1 MFFKKMT
8 MVIMMAGFV
17 SGIVLQSASVDAKS
31 NDTVNTNI
39 QATTVP
45 DSADET
51 TNGNTVQTEEAD
63 KDSAGQKNPVETE
76 KSAGTAV
83 TGSRSNANIPAPAA
97 ATPQVITITKN
108 IAATSGKN
116 AVKAKKTAKAKK
128 KYSSSELR
136 LMASIINCEAGGESF
151 QGQVA
156 VGIVVM
162 NRVKSDMFPN
172 SIKKVIYQK
181 GQFSPVTNGLLQ
193 EKLRQYDA
201 GKIHSAQWKSC
212 IKAAKQALNGKTV
225 IKLKGKTKSMKGVRF
240 FSVYLKGAKF
250 RLGGHRFR

>member
-1 MFFKKMT
+1 MFFKKIA
-8 MVIMMAGFV
+8 MVIMTAGVV
-17 SGIVLQSASVDAKS
+17 SGIFFQPVSGQAKA
-31 NDTVNTNI
+31 ND
-39 QATTVP
+39 QATAVETTVP
-45 DSADET
+45 DSQT
-51 TNGNTVQTEEAD
+51 TDQDTELD
-63 KDSAGQKNPVETE
+63 SKKDSSTDVMKKDTEDQQENSKNVV
-76 KSAGTAV
+76 AV
-83 TGSRSNANIPAPAA
+83 HSVANTPAPAA
-97 ATPQVITITKN
+97 ATPQIVKITNDITTTTGNK
-108 IAATSGKN
+108 TVKQKK
-116 AVKAKKTAKAKK
+116 KAKNYTQA
-128 KYSSSELR
+128 ELR

-162 NRVKSDMFPN
+162 NRVKSSLFPN

-181 GQFSPVTNGLLQ
+181 GQFSPVRNGSLRK
-193 EKLRQYDA
+193 KLKQYDA

>member
-1 MFFKKMT
+1 MFFKKIA
-8 MVIMMAGFV
+8 MVILTAGFISGIFLQPV
-17 SGIVLQSASVDAKS
+17 SGQAEVADQ
-31 NDTVNTNI
+31 TV
-39 QATTVP
+39 AAVESTTS
-45 DSADET
+45 DD
-51 TNGNTVQTEEAD
+51 QKMDTEEDTKKDSSANHTGMEQAGQQESD
-63 KDSAGQKNPVETE
+63 KDTLETRTVANTPVP
-76 KSAGTAV
+76 AV
-83 TGSRSNANIPAPAA
+83 S
-97 ATPQVITITKN
+97 TPQVIKITN
-108 IAATSGKN
+108 SITTTSGKKT
-116 AVKAKKTAKAKK
+116 VKPKK
-128 KYSSSELR
+128 KKAGSYSKAELR

-162 NRVKSDMFPN
+162 NRVKSDLFPN

-181 GQFSPVTNGLLQ
+181 GQFSPVRNGSLQ
-193 EKLRQYDA
+193 KKLKQYDA

-212 IKAAKQALNGKTV
+212 IKAAKQALSGRTV

>member
-8 MVIMMAGFV
+8 MIIMMAGFA
-17 SGIVLQSASVDAKS
+17 SGIVLSSASVDAKE
-31 NDTVNTNI
+31 NTTAAVSVQAAADPVSED
-39 QATTVP
+39 QATKEDIVQEE
-45 DSADET
+45 DQ
-51 TNGNTVQTEEAD
+51 NTE
-63 KDSAGQKNPVETE
+63 NPVKEGESTE
-76 KSAGTAV
+76 NAAVGKRSAAST
-83 TGSRSNANIPAPAA
+83 PAPTVAA
-97 ATPQVITITKN
+97 AQVIKITKD
-108 IAATSGKN
+108 IPPASGK
-116 AVKAKKTAKAKK
+116 TTTSAKK
-128 KYSSSELR
+128 KAKAQKKYSASELR

-162 NRVKSDMFPN
+162 NRVKSDLFPN

-181 GQFSPVTNGLLQ
+181 GQFTPVRNGILRK
-193 EKLRQYDA
+193 KLKQYDA